1 MTRWSAPLAA
11 LLVGVSSVRAE
22 RPGAAFLTIDPSVRS
37 QALGGSQALL
47 TGAEAMGHNPAGLAL
62 LPAAGEAVANYGTL
76 DEGVSYGH
84 AALARRWPGRRPVA
98 GLSVTG
104 LFADGGNGTDA
115 LGQPV
120 GGTTDAGDFSLAAG
134 LGGRLVP
141 NVFWGLAG
149 RGVRSTLAG
158 VSSDWAWAGDVGL
171 LYRLPR
177 ASLGVSAQNLGTELK
192 FERDG
197 DPLPSSVRCDAA
209 WTTGAWAVVGQA
221 RFDLPEKKNRW
232 TAGVEY
238 RTGPL
243 VLRGGSLLA
252 ESGGVKTGGGLE
264 ESSFLEKISFGMG
277 FQFKSARLDYALAD
291 QAGGDRAWHRLALVW
306 RGGGEGNRW
315 TSRAP
320 GDRLGEPRPPAP
332 KKVPFIKGLN
342 KKPLKKGP
350 PVIKKAP
357 AAPEATP
364 APKTGERVRPSLK
377 NFDY

>member
-22 RPGAAFLTIDPSVRS
+22 RPGAAFLTLDPSVRS

-62 LPAAGEAVANYGTL
+62 LPVAGEAIANYGPL

-84 AALARRWPGRRPVA
+84 AAVARRWPGRGPVA

-120 GGTTDAGDFSLAAG
+120 GGSTDAGDFSFAAG
-134 LGGRLVP
+134 LGGGLVP

-209 WTTGAWAVVGQA
+209 WTTGAWALVGQA

-232 TAGVEY
+232 TAGGGIPDGAP
-238 RTGPL
+238 GPAGRIF
-243 VLRGGSLLA
+243 VGGERWREDGRGAGGIVVPGKNFFRDGVSVQGGAAGLRPGGSGGRRQGLA
-252 ESGGVKTGGGLE
+252 PVGPGLARGRRGKSLDVPGPRRSVGGTPPTGA
-264 ESSFLEKISFGMG
+264 
-277 FQFKSARLDYALAD
+277 Q
-291 QAGGDRAWHRLALVW
+291 
-306 RGGGEGNRW
+306 EG
-315 TSRAP
+315 
-320 GDRLGEPRPPAP
+320 
-332 KKVPFIKGLN
+332 
-342 KKPLKKGP
+342 
-350 PVIKKAP
+350 PV
-357 AAPEATP
+357 
-364 APKTGERVRPSLK
+364 
-377 NFDY
+377 Y